1 MLVEPIIG
9 YLFLS
14 IGITRKLVNVCISAP
29 INPLST
35 AIRLQAIARRAGMG
49 DKGFPMHSFRV
60 GAVAVKAI
68 AGEDIARIIH
78 NVQWKFEADTGKN
91 LG

>member
-14 IGITRKLVNVCISAP
+14 IGITRKVADVCISAP

-35 AIRLQAIARRAGMG
+35 ANRLRATARRAGMG
-49 DKGFPMHSFRV
+49 DKGFLMHSFRFGV
-60 GAVAVKAI
+60 AAVKAI
-68 AGEDIARIIH
+68 AGEETA
-78 NVQWKFEADTGKN
+78 
-91 LG
+91 

>member
-14 IGITRKLVNVCISAP
+14 IGITRKVANVGISAP

-35 AIRLQAIARRAGMG
+35 SNRLRATARRAGMG

-60 GAVAVKAI
+60 GVSAMKSI
-68 AGEDIARIIH
+68 AGGETA
-78 NVQWKFEADTGKN
+78 
-91 LG
+91 

>member
-14 IGITRKLVNVCISAP
+14 IGITRKLANVGISAP

-35 AIRLQAIARRAGMG
+35 ANRLRAIARRAGMG
-49 DKGFPMHSFRV
+49 DKSFLMHSFRV
-60 GAVAVKAI
+60 GVAAVKAI
-68 AGEDIARIIH
+68 AGGETA
-78 NVQWKFEADTGKN
+78 
-91 LG
+91 